1 VSVVPSVQTKPRESK
16 RRTED
21 RKRRRGG
28 GGGGGGGIVYYMGFL
43 CFSGK
48 SSKRSENSNID
59 ENNSNIKRKDQTQLT
74 SGS

>member
-1 VSVVPSVQTKPRESK
+1 MSVVPSVQTKPRESK

-21 RKRRRGG
+21 RKKRR
-28 GGGGGGGIVYYMGFL
+28 GGGGGIVYYMGFL

-48 SSKRSENSNID
+48 SSKRSENSSID